1 MPDPILT
8 YRMYSMVSIKGTLMQ
23 VWKSPYVCVHIKT
36 IYPENFAF
44 LTFTIHQLF
53 TREVCKFL
61 KNLAN
66 FYLIQ
71 LFLNV
76 CKQTFHISHARTSQK
91 VKGVLIW
98 NLQHTIFMWRQ
109 RCWQIFKSVSVSLWT
124 MSIFPIIDNDTTTEV
139 PNENS
144 WIFLGFLKFLH
155 KALHFFTT
163 YENDNVPSHDQEE
176 RKMNKIL
183 KANCGAH

>member
-1 MPDPILT
+1 MHLDMPDPILT

-23 VWKSPYVCVHIKT
+23 IWKSPYVCVHIKT

-76 CKQTFHISHARTSQK
+76 CKQTFHISRALISKSKGRFNMKSSTYYFH
-91 VKGVLIW
+91 VKTKMLAD
-98 NLQHTIFMWRQ
+98 F
-109 RCWQIFKSVSVSLWT
+109 QICISVPVNDVD
-124 MSIFPIIDNDTTTEV
+124 MSHN
-139 PNENS
+139 
-144 WIFLGFLKFLH
+144 W
-155 KALHFFTT
+155 
-163 YENDNVPSHDQEE
+163 
-176 RKMNKIL
+176 
-183 KANCGAH
+183 